1 MPGPPPPSAAELR
14 AAFDAAPRLTLGLE
28 EECLLLDP
36 DTLHA
41 CPRAGA
47 VLERAAVAGGPV
59 KAEMPAAQLEI
70 ETPPASSVPEA
81 IAALAAGRDALLRA
95 ADGIARPAAL
105 PAHPF
110 SPVEADIT
118 PSARY
123 DAILGEYGR
132 IARVQL
138 VGSLQVH
145 VAIGGAEATLAVHD
159 ALRSHLPE
167 IAALAAGAPY
177 YAGLDTGLASVRPK
191 LCDLLP
197 QQGVPDPIGS
207 WERLADA
214 WAWGARSGAVPD
226 PGAWWWELRTHPSF
240 GTLELRVPD
249 VQPTVAA
256 AAAVA
261 AYVHCLV
268 AWLLERH
275 EAGEA
280 LHVAPTWRIAHNRW
294 SACRH
299 GVDGSLADLATG
311 ERTPTRRLL
320 EMRLATLEPHAR
332 RLGCRDELAACAGL
346 LDDPIAAR
354 HRAAHAE
361 GGVRGV
367 AEWAAAAYGEG
378 LDRAASRLT
387 GSAQG

>member
-1 MPGPPPPSAAELR
+1 MTASTPPSAIELR
-14 AAFDAAPRLTLGLE
+14 AAFDAAPRLTIGLE

-36 DTLHA
+36 GTLEA
-41 CPRAGA
+41 APRAAA
-47 VLERAAVAGGPV
+47 VLERAAIAGAPV

-70 ETPPASSVPEA
+70 ETPPGTSVPEVV
-81 IAALAAGRDALLRA
+81 AALAAGREALLLA

-105 PAHPF
+105 PVHPF
-110 SPVEADIT
+110 SAVHAEIST
-118 PSARY
+118 GARY
-123 DAILGEYGR
+123 ETILAEYGR
-132 IARVQL
+132 VARVQL

-145 VAIGGAEATLAVHD
+145 VAVGGADATLAVHD

-167 IAALAAGAPY
+167 IAALAAGAPC

-197 QQGVPDPIGS
+197 QQGVPDPIGT
-207 WERLADA
+207 WEHLGEA
-214 WAWGARSGAVPD
+214 WRWGAASGAVPD

-256 AAAVA
+256 AGAVA

-275 EAGEA
+275 ESGET
-280 LHVAPTWRIAHNRW
+280 LPVDPTWRIAHNRW

-299 GVDGSLADLATG
+299 GIDGSLADLRTG
-311 ERTPTRRLL
+311 ERTPTRTLLAGRL
-320 EMRLATLEPHAR
+320 ETFEPFAG
-332 RLGCRDELAACAGL
+332 RLGCTAELADADDL
-346 LDDPIAAR
+346 LASPIAAR
-354 HRAAHAE
+354 HRAAYEE
-361 GGVRGV
+361 GGPHGV
-367 AEWAAAAYGEG
+367 AAWAADAYGTG
-378 LDRAASRLT
+378 LDRAVSRLT
-387 GSAQG
+387 SATGG